1 MTNASMQIPEIQAD
15 LLRSPAVADQPPTQ
29 ELSANAKLPTLIER
43 ATDALLVKAKGMTIA
58 TDEDYLKAGEFGLAA
73 KAERE
78 RLEAERVEM
87 KEDFLRGGQKVD
99 AHYRG
104 PLATLDTAIKQ
115 VKAYMTAYNEKKR
128 IAAAAAQKVLDDQ
141 RAAAAAEA
149 KKREDEALA
158 KIRAEEQA
166 RLAAAEAKAAEER
179 AKREQAEA
187 QARKADEERQAAE
200 ARAAGDRAAAEAADR
215 RAKDAEAQAE
225 QAKQDA
231 KMEREKAIE
240 AKRLELKAQRETEA
254 AVQTMDTAVAA
265 ASAATVTA
273 LAKSDYRVA
282 GANDRITILWKWR
295 LKLPEGG
302 DVQSMIEDA
311 LIHASWLKLD
321 EEKIQACLNKVKDK
335 KLAQQLLG
343 PSFEIWTEESIA
355 LKKGSKT

>member
-1 MTNASMQIPEIQAD
+1 MTNASLQDPVSQGD
-15 LLRSPAVADQPPTQ
+15 LVGNSEPAVK
-29 ELSANAKLPTLIER
+29 ELSASAKLPTLIER
-43 ATDALLVKAKGMTIA
+43 ATEALLVKAKGMTIA
-58 TDEDYLKAGEFGLAA
+58 TDEDYIKAGEFGLAA

-78 RLEAERVEM
+78 RLEAERVDM

-149 KKREDEALA
+149 KRLEEAALE
-158 KIRAEEQA
+158 KIRAEELA
-166 RLAAAEAKAAEER
+166 RVAAAEAQAEEERKKREAAE
-179 AKREQAEA
+179 AD
-187 QARKADEERQAAE
+187 ARRADEERQAAE
-200 ARAAGDRAAAEAADR
+200 ARAAGDRVAAEAADQ
-215 RAKDAEAQAE
+215 RARNATAEADEARNVAAQ
-225 QAKQDA
+225 
-231 KMEREKAIE
+231 ERERAIE
-240 AKRLELKAQRETEA
+240 AKRQQLRAERETAA
-254 AVQTMDTAVAA
+254 AVKTMETATAA
-265 ASAATVTA
+265 ASAATATA
-273 LAKSDYRVA
+273 LAKTETRVA

-311 LIHASWLKLD
+311 RIHASWLMLD
-321 EEKIQACLNKVKDK
+321 EEKIQACLNRVKDK